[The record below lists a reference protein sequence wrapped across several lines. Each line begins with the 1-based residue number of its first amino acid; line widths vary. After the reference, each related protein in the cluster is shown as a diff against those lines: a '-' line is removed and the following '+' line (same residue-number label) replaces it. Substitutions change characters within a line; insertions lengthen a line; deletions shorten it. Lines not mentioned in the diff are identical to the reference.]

1 MALPT
6 IGVAPLSLGGPTLP
20 LRSAPLHPGSASTCC
35 SAAARPSAFAVATL
49 AIGMADVDGENPW
62 PVASVIAYDAV
73 FFVAAVGSIAFLI
86 ASVLTRRPGAPHT
99 SIA

>member
-1 MALPT
+1 
-6 IGVAPLSLGGPTLP
+6 
-20 LRSAPLHPGSASTCC
+20 
-35 SAAARPSAFAVATL
+35 
-49 AIGMADVDGENPW
+49 MADVDGENPW